1 MGDET
6 ASLDAIQSSLEAL
19 PPTSRGSLL
28 GMGSLALD
36 VDPSDVLGEQNA
48 EDGNDH
54 ELSDKWGIQRYLGS
68 VLVNGDFLD
77 WQESEK
83 LLATTNSP
91 PRSPHLTSQTSPL
104 EIPDHAPDKI
114 QAERQ
119 SEPMSRSP
127 VLHR

>member
-1 MGDET
+1 MEDET

-19 PPTSRGSLL
+19 PPTSRDSLL

-36 VDPSDVLGEQNA
+36 VDGRVECGGWQC
-48 EDGNDH
+48 H
-54 ELSDKWGIQRYLGS
+54 EPSDKWGIQRYLS
-68 VLVNGDFLD
+68 SLPVNGDFLD
-77 WQESEK
+77 WQKSEK
-83 LLATTNSP
+83 LLTTTNSP
-91 PRSPHLTSQTSPL
+91 PRSPHLTSQTRSL
-104 EIPDHAPDKI
+104 GIPDHAPDKI